1 VSAPLFLVEALP
13 AGGSFTLDGPEGHH
27 AATVQ
32 RLRVGEALILAD
44 GRGGTASA
52 EVTAVARGSIDVA
65 IIGRSFVAAAEP
77 RLVVV
82 QGIAKGDR
90 GELAV
95 QAMTEVGVDEIV
107 PWAASR
113 SVAQW
118 RGDRGHKARDK
129 WAATA
134 REAAKQARRAWLP
147 MVAGDPDCSTKQVAA
162 RLSAAGAAFVLHEE
176 ATERLTTASLPFALN
191 TYGNHPEAIP
201 SGAQSK
207 ALPPGTQSEVIPL
220 GAQSKALPP
229 GAQSGVIPPG
239 AQSKGGE
246 IVLVVG
252 PEGGISAAEL
262 DAFVAAGAK
271 AVRLGDS
278 VLRTSTAGIAALSVL
293 SARLGRW

>member
-1 VSAPLFLVEALP
+1 MSAPLFLVESLP
-13 AGGSFTLDGPEGHH
+13 TGSSFTLDGPEGHH

-32 RLRVGEALILAD
+32 RLRAGEVLILAD
-44 GRGGTASA
+44 GRGGTARA
-52 EVTAVARGSIDVA
+52 EVVAVGKGSVDVVL
-65 IIGRSFVAAAEP
+65 RELSREAAADP

-118 RGDRGHKARDK
+118 RGDRGFKARDK

-147 MVAGDPDCSTKQVAA
+147 LVAGEPDCSTRQVAA
-162 RLSAAGAAFVLHEE
+162 RTAGAAAAFVLHEE
-176 ATERLTTASLPFALN
+176 VTERLTTA
-191 TYGNHPEAIP
+191 
-201 SGAQSK
+201 
-207 ALPPGTQSEVIPL
+207 ALPESGEV
-220 GAQSKALPP
+220 
-229 GAQSGVIPPG
+229 
-239 AQSKGGE
+239 
-246 IVLVVG
+246 VLIVG
-252 PEGGISAAEL
+252 PEGGVSDAEL
-262 DAFVAAGAK
+262 DAFREAGALP
-271 AVRLGDS
+271 VRLGRS
-278 VLRTSTAGIAALSVL
+278 VLRTSTAGVAALSVL